1 LKITELFKQKQ
12 AVVSFEIFPPK
23 QVSSIDVIFE
33 TIDGLVPL
41 RPDYISVTYG
51 AGGSSTK
58 TTVEI
63 AAKIKNKYG
72 LNSLAHLTCIGSSK
86 SQMDE
91 ILNELKDNDI
101 SNILV
106 LRGDFPRDA
115 NPADLPNDF
124 KQASDLAQYIA
135 SKFDFCL
142 GGACYPEIH
151 PECSSLDKDIEN
163 LKRKVDAGVSFL
175 VTQLFFNNDQFY
187 RFRNKAA
194 QQNINVPIQAGI
206 MPITNR
212 KSIEKML
219 SLTNS
224 EMPLKLTR
232 ILDKFEHNQEA
243 IKDVGIAYA
252 TEQIIDLLSQDVNGV
267 HIFTMNKPQI
277 TKDILRNLG
286 SLIYSINKQTI

>member
-1 LKITELFKQKQ
+1 MKITELFKQKQ